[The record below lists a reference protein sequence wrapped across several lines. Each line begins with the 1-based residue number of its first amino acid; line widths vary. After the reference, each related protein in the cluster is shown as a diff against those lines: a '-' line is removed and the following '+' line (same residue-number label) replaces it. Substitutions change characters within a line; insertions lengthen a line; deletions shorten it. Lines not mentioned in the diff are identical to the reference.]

1 LTPRR
6 PASPCTYPGGCPAL
20 VDGGGRCPKHR
31 KQGYRV
37 QDQQRGSSTQRGYGS
52 RWQRARAAYLR
63 RHPLCVECLQEDRV
77 VAATIVDHIIPHR
90 GDHRLFWDEGNWQA
104 LCAPHHDSKRGREGQ
119 EARGRV
125 KSSGAQS
132 L

>member
-1 LTPRR
+1 MAPRR

-31 KQGYRV
+31 KQGFKV

-63 RHPLCVECLQEDRV
+63 RHPLCVECLKEERV
-77 VAATIVDHIIPHR
+77 VAATLVDHIIPLR
-90 GDHRLFWDEGNWQA
+90 GVHRLFWDESNWQA

-119 EARGRV
+119 GARGRV
-125 KSSGAQS
+125 KSSESQT